1 MSVAVVIAA
10 SNLMPG
16 LRERLADEGEL
27 ITFADTEPILALQ
40 TILERR
46 PQLIVLERLFAA
58 TPRGAALINRIKT
71 DPQIG
76 AAEVRVMSHTG
87 DYVRQVP
94 RPALV
99 EVDAPIEAVAYIVGD
114 DSGALPMAA
123 AAAAADSP
131 RQLDWHGTRRAPRHR
146 IRPGVEIQLDGNP
159 VKIVDMS
166 IVGAQVVSTT
176 ILRPNQRVR
185 VSVPTDNFMMR
196 FRGTVAWAKF
206 ELPNPAEA
214 PRYRAGVEFND
225 ADAAAMNDY
234 CLRHRG

>member
-1 MSVAVVIAA
+1 
-10 SNLMPG
+10 
-16 LRERLADEGEL
+16 
-27 ITFADTEPILALQ
+27 
-40 TILERR
+40 
-46 PQLIVLERLFAA
+46 
-58 TPRGAALINRIKT
+58 
-71 DPQIG
+71 
-76 AAEVRVMSHTG
+76 MSHTG